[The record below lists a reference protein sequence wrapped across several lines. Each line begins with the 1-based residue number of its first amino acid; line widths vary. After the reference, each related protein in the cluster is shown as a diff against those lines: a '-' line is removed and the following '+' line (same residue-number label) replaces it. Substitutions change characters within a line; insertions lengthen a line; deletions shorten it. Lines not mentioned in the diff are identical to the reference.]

1 MVLKRS
7 AVVAAVL
14 AVLAACGPGGAAQP
28 QPGKI
33 DPQVS
38 LSVKVC
44 TEGEGR
50 DTRVYFRN
58 LNDFEWQAVSF
69 SVSKGGR
76 MYTLGE
82 EPQSMQGGREK
93 PETWPPEATKTAVAF
108 AEAGDFTFRPVGETR
123 GSSHKAPLNRLTH
136 LGFLDSATVEVE
148 LPYPLEWTGE
158 VQPCS

>member
-7 AVVAAVL
+7 AVLAAVL

-82 EPQSMQGGREK
+82 EPQSGQDR
-93 PETWPPEATKTAVAF
+93 P
-108 AEAGDFTFRPVGETR
+108 AGLTER
-123 GSSHKAPLNRLTH
+123 GSMH
-136 LGFLDSATVEVE
+136 
-148 LPYPLEWTGE
+148 
-158 VQPCS
+158 